1 MKMEKKKIRIG
12 ELADHL
18 KVERFV
24 VRFWEKEF
32 GIKAQRSDGG
42 QRFYNERDL
51 KKFETIKE
59 LLYEKKFTIAG
70 AKKFL
75 KGQPVKAQDMVQEGQ
90 APETIIASQ
99 VTSMEESEIKVEAQ
113 EVKVEA
119 VLEEETIS
127 QASTEVLTAQILEL
141 QRKLIQLRELL

>member
-75 KGQPVKAQDMVQEGQ
+75 KGQPVKPQDMLQEGQ

-99 VTSMEESEIKVEAQ
+99 VTSMEPDLIKVEAQ
-113 EVKVEA
+113 EDVAESVELLA
-119 VLEEETIS
+119 EAD
-127 QASTEVLTAQILEL
+127 QAAAEIITAQILEL
-141 QRKLIQLRELL
+141 HKKLIQLRELL

>member
-1 MKMEKKKIRIG
+1 MEKKKIRIG

-42 QRFYNERDL
+42 QRYYNERDL

-70 AKKFL
+70 AKKLL
-75 KGQPVKAQDMVQEGQ
+75 KGQPVKPQDMVQEQ
-90 APETIIASQ
+90 APETIIASH
-99 VTSMEESEIKVEAQ
+99 VTSMEPDVEIKEAKA
-113 EVKVEA
+113 EVITEEA
-119 VLEEETIS
+119 PVN
-127 QASTEVLTAQILEL
+127 ASAEALTAQIIEL
-141 QRKLIQLRELL
+141 HKKLIQLRELL